1 MLLAPCSAKL
11 SAQSPPCSRNASPAA
26 TRASA
31 FFRLRASPAKT
42 SGGNEAS
49 CASTSANALA
59 SGYSGTWL
67 TGLARQLSGVHRSD
81 MTSTPEQKPLLMAGS
96 EVAGL
101 YTGPRRTA
109 SWISTSCDKPLRQK
123 PNSHLLDPAE
133 EQGEIAVA
141 EAALDD
147 VFVDDITFP
156 AADGYLLGASLFLP
170 RGAKRNAVLINSATA
185 VPRKIYR
192 GFAGYLARR
201 GCAVLTYDYRGTG
214 DSRQKSLVGYNQPRS
229 LVGFKAS
236 MSDWAALDVTAG
248 VAWMRHRYKD
258 LPLGYVGHSFGGQA
272 LGLLPNNTEVAR
284 ALLIAA
290 QAGYWKLMASPERY
304 RVYAMLNFVGMPLTQ
319 LLGYAPGWSGMGMDL
334 PKDVFEQWVRWVM
347 SERYQFTDPNLPGL
361 TNFEKYKGALRAL
374 CLSDDPWA
382 TRPAVELLCSG
393 FTSIRPDIL
402 TVTPADAETNSIGHF
417 GFFRPEH
424 RDTLW
429 RGAAEW
435 IQ

>member
-1 MLLAPCSAKL
+1 LE
-11 SAQSPPCSRNASPAA
+11 
-26 TRASA
+26 
-31 FFRLRASPAKT
+31 FR
-42 SGGNEAS
+42 
-49 CASTSANALA
+49 C
-59 SGYSGTWL
+59 
-67 TGLARQLSGVHRSD
+67 
-81 MTSTPEQKPLLMAGS
+81 
-96 EVAGL
+96 
-101 YTGPRRTA
+101 
-109 SWISTSCDKPLRQK
+109 LRQPLAVK
-123 PNSHLLDPAE
+123 AEFAFANSVRE
-133 EQGEIAVA
+133 RTGEFSVA

-147 VFVDDITFP
+147 VFIDDITFP

-170 RGAKRNAVLINSATA
+170 RGAKRHAVLINSAAA

-214 DSRQKSLVGYNQPRS
+214 DSRQKALTGYNQPKS

-236 MSDWAALDVTAG
+236 MSDWAALDVTGA
-248 VAWMRHRYKD
+248 VTWMRERYKA

-272 LGLLPNNTEVAR
+272 LGLLANNAEVSR

-304 RVYAMLNFVGMPLTQ
+304 RVYALLNYVGTPLTK
-319 LLGYAPGWSGMGMDL
+319 LLGYAPGWSGLGQDL
-334 PKDVFEQWVRWVM
+334 PKGVFEQWVRWVM
-347 SERYQFTDPNLPGL
+347 SERYLFTDPALPGL
-361 TNFEKYKGALRAL
+361 SNFANYKGAMRAL
-374 CLSDDPWA
+374 CMTDDPWA

-393 FTSIRPDIL
+393 FTSIGPEIL
-402 TVTPADAETNSIGHF
+402 SVTPADAGVAKIGHL

-435 IQ
+435 LQATD